1 MTATS
6 TIDAWEKVCLLLNQ
20 INMIN
25 LTFAYAE

>member
-20 INMIN
+20 INMTN
-25 LTFAYAE
+25 LTFA